1 MKVLIVGAGAGGLVT
16 GYHFALSGVDV
27 TFFVRPGRLA
37 EMATKPQRLYCYED
51 NEVKLFSDYETLC
64 DMNAVAT
71 DRFDYVI
78 TTLDGAAMQSEEGRG
93 LLQALGKAIQSSEA
107 VLVCLGA
114 ARNVERLIATE
125 TGLPIERCLFGSF
138 SFLSHNVP
146 LPNQR
151 FDTRIDE
158 AALAECAYAYTHLG
172 KNKNGL
178 VLFRQNRK
186 RGLQFAEIYG
196 RSGISTCSVMPN
208 LQMVDCLTYFLAPSF
223 VAFDIEGWPEP
234 DDIYETESWQLAEKA
249 MLEIFA
255 LPQHGLLGK
264 CLAALARPF
273 NMLTKMYKGMTADAS
288 PLDFHAFN
296 KFHHGGKVLNQ
307 DIAMARQTLE
317 YEEGRGRNMPT
328 LRALLARLDEVQG
341 IKKEG

>member
-16 GYHFALSGVDV
+16 GYHLALSGAEV
-27 TFFVRPGRLA
+27 TFFVRPGRFA
-37 EMATKPQRLYCYED
+37 EMTTKPQRLYCYED
-51 NEVKLFSDYETLC
+51 NEVRLFSDYGTLC
-64 DMNAVAT
+64 DMNAVGA
-71 DRFDYVI
+71 DRFDYVV

-114 ARNVERLIATE
+114 ARNVERLVVAE
-125 TGLPIERCLFGSF
+125 TGLPRERCLFGSF

-146 LPNQR
+146 LPDQR
-151 FDTRIDE
+151 FDARIDK

-178 VLFRQNRK
+178 VLFRPNRK
-186 RGLQFAEIYG
+186 RGLQFAKIYG
-196 RSGISTCSVMPN
+196 RSGISTCAVMPN
-208 LQMVDCLTYFLAPSF
+208 LRIVDCLTYFLAPSF

-255 LPQHGLLGK
+255 LPQHGVLGK
-264 CLAALARPF
+264 CVAVLARPF
-273 NMLTKMYKGMTADAS
+273 NMLTTMYKGMNADAS

-296 KFHHGGKVLNQ
+296 KFHHGGKVLQQ
-307 DIAMARQTLE
+307 DIMMARQTLE
-317 YEEGRGRNMPT
+317 YEEGRGKKMPT
-328 LRALLARLDEVQG
+328 LRALLARLDEVG
-341 IKKEG
+341 NVRNES